1 MKKWLLAILF
11 GTVLVL
17 GACGGGDDK
26 TDDNATPDDDVVET
40 AAGEEVYKKSCA
52 ACHGG
57 DLTGQSGPA
66 LDTIGDKY
74 TADEVEDI
82 VENGTGSMPAQSQVS
97 DEDRAEVANW
107 LADKK

>member
-1 MKKWLLAILF
+1 MKKWLVAILF
-11 GTVLVL
+11 GTVLTL
-17 GACGGGDDK
+17 GACGGGDDGA
-26 TDDNATPDDDVVET
+26 DDNASPDGETVDT
-40 AAGEEVYKKSCA
+40 AAGEEVYKSSCA
-52 ACHGG
+52 SCHGG

-74 TADEVEDI
+74 TADEIEDI

-97 DEDRAEVANW
+97 DDDRAEVASW